1 MTKGRRRMSMMAR
14 KNRIFPKVLLLGSI
28 FVWLGLFV
36 PEVSAQTFSLPRWA
50 PSAAINLGIGVAP

>member
-1 MTKGRRRMSMMAR
+1 MMAR